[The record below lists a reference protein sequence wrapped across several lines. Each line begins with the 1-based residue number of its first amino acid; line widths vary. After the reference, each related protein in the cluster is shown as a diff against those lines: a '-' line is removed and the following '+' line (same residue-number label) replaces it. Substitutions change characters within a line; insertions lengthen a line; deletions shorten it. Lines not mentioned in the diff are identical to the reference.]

1 MLRSLLALSIL
12 QNKISLSKG
21 EINVL
26 KKSMWYS
33 ILTIACAGFIVLAI
47 GFYQAISVSTMV
59 NPQPSAK
66 APITQTGGDITI
78 LAFKN
83 TNSFKVLLLGD
94 SIAKGT
100 GDEKSKGFSVYLPEY
115 LKNNTPKEILVDN
128 AGIDGLESL
137 GLLEQLQSRR
147 LEKTI
152 GDSDF
157 ILVSIGGND
166 LRGILSLNALA
177 KEDDFKVRLNSS
189 LSNLKQTL
197 KVLRTTNPNSILIF
211 LGLYNPYEK
220 ANSVEDT
227 RLLNTWNYNT
237 QQLVEEDGKAIFIPT
252 YDLMKFNLGR
262 YMAKDGLHPN
272 SAGYQAIS
280 NRISKSVESIITGS

>member
-1 MLRSLLALSIL
+1 M
-12 QNKISLSKG
+12 
-21 EINVL
+21 L

-33 ILTIACAGFIVLAI
+33 ILTIACAGFIVLSI
-47 GFYQAISVSTMV
+47 GFSQAIIVTTKV

-66 APITQTGGDITI
+66 AEIPQTSPGSIK
-78 LAFKN
+78 LSSKN
-83 TNSFKVLLLGD
+83 ANSYKVFILGD

-100 GDEKSKGFSVYLPEY
+100 GDEKSKGFSGYLPEY
-115 LKNNTPKEILVDN
+115 FKNNTSKEIIVDN

-152 GDSDF
+152 TDSDL

-166 LRGILSLNALA
+166 LRSILSLNDLA
-177 KEDDFKVRLNSS
+177 KEDKFKVRLDSY
-189 LSNLKQTL
+189 LSNLNQTL
-197 KVLRTTNPNSILIF
+197 KVLRNTNPNSIVIF

-220 ANSVEDT
+220 ATSVEDT

-237 QQLVEEDGKAIFIPT
+237 QQLVEEDVKGIFIPT
-252 YDLMKFNLGR
+252 YDLLKYNLGK
-262 YMAKDGLHPN
+262 YIAKDGLHPN
-272 SAGYQAIS
+272 SAGYQALS